1 MSLIAIGSIALDDV
15 VTHHRTVTNVLGG
28 SALYFS
34 AAASIFTP
42 VHVVA
47 VVGDDFPLEELEFLR
62 RRGVNIDGIEVIR
75 GKKTFRWGG
84 QYEIDMN
91 IRRTTNLELNVFQ
104 DFNPVLNEECRSAE
118 YVFLGNIDP
127 DLQLHVLDQVKCPS
141 FVAADTIECYLED
154 KPDTF
159 KKLLKRIQLLFIND
173 MEARLFTSK
182 HNILTAARDL
192 LDMGPDYVIIK
203 KGEHGSILTG
213 RHGAFIIPAY
223 PVEHVVDPT
232 GAGDCYAGGTM
243 GFIAGAG
250 DTGFDTIKRAVVYGG
265 LVASFLV
272 EDFSLGRMR
281 ELTRDD
287 VEERMAGFRALT
299 AF

>member
-15 VTHHRTVTNVLGG
+15 VTHDRTVTNALGG

-34 AAASIFTP
+34 AAASIFSS

-47 VVGDDFPLEELEFLR
+47 VVGEDFPLEELEFLR
-62 RRGVNIDGIEVIR
+62 KRGVNIDGIEVIR

-104 DFNPVLNEECRSAE
+104 DFNPVLNDECRNAK

-127 DLQLHVLDQVKCPS
+127 DLQLHVLDQVTCPT

-159 KKLLKRIQLLFIND
+159 KALLKRIQLLFIND
-173 MEARLFTSK
+173 MEARLFTGK

-192 LDMGPDYVIIK
+192 LNMGPEYVIIK

-213 RHGAFIIPAY
+213 RNGSFIIPAF
-223 PVEHVVDPT
+223 PVEKVIDPT

-243 GFIAGAG
+243 GYIAGAG
-250 DTGFDTIKRAVVYGG
+250 DTGFETIKRAVAYGG

-272 EDFSLGRMR
+272 EDFSLGRIKH
-281 ELTRDD
+281 LTRDD
-287 VEERMAGFRALT
+287 IESRMSEFRAIT
-299 AF
+299 TF